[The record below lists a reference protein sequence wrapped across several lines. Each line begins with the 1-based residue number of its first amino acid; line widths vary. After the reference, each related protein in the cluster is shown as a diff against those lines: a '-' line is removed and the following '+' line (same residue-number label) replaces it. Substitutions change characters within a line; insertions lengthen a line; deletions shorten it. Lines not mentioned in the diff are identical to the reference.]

1 MKIRVNEDLCI
12 GCGMCASLCQDVF
25 EINEETGR
33 STVIMDEITDEV
45 KEEVL
50 DAMDGCPTSA
60 IEEVIEDEI
69 KEAA

>member
-1 MKIRVNEDLCI
+1 MKIRVNEDLCM

-33 STVIMDEITDEV
+33 STVIMNEITDEV

>member
-1 MKIRVNEDLCI
+1 MKIRVNEDLCM

>member
-12 GCGMCASLCQDVF
+12 GCGMCAGLCQDVF

-33 STVIMDEITDEV
+33 STVIMNEITDEV